1 MRHTQPYCRRWR
13 ETATSC
19 AVAGPTNRRQFR
31 EGLDRRP
38 PRGRGRLPRGET
50 VATRPG
56 IVLVPMTP
64 RVGDPPASSP
74 PGRSR
79 RRTQWRWAALVAGM
93 VAAAWL
99 YVFLVVNGL
108 LLVSGVVARAAG
120 NDPRLHDDSWPG
132 IPNLR
137 MVDDQLLVGGQPSID
152 DYRALA
158 AQNVT
163 LVIDMRTGT
172 GPGRD
177 DAAELATLG
186 VRYATVPIVDGR
198 APTPAQ
204 TRRFLELVES
214 ANGRVYAHCG
224 GGVGRSTTIAAS
236 YQAAKG
242 EDPSVLE
249 QLATGPP
256 TLEQVWYVATLDA
269 GKPEQST
276 NPVIAIVSRTVD
288 MPRTAFNYLTS
299 LP

>member
-1 MRHTQPYCRRWR
+1 MNPCGDRHGSPST
-13 ETATSC
+13 
-19 AVAGPTNRRQFR
+19 
-31 EGLDRRP
+31 P
-38 PRGRGRLPRGET
+38 PR
-50 VATRPG
+50 
-56 IVLVPMTP
+56 
-64 RVGDPPASSP
+64 
-74 PGRSR
+74 RSR
-79 RRTQWRWAALVAGM
+79 RLTRWRWAALVTAI
-93 VAAAWL
+93 VAATWL
-99 YVFLVVNGL
+99 YLFLAVTAL
-108 LLVSGVVARAAG
+108 LLLSGVVARAAG
-120 NDPRLHDDSWPG
+120 NDPRLHDHNWPE

-137 MVDDQLLVGGQPSID
+137 MVDDHLLVGGQPSVEE
-152 DYRALA
+152 YRALA

-177 DAAELATLG
+177 DEAELATLG

-204 TRRFLELVES
+204 SRRFLELVES
-214 ANGRVYAHCG
+214 ASGRVYAHCG

-242 EDPSVLE
+242 EQPSVLE

-256 TLEQVWYVATLDA
+256 SLEQVWYVATLEA
-269 GKPEQST
+269 GKPEHGI

-299 LP
+299 LL